1 METIHPPS
9 APPIV
14 IEENPATSNFLN
26 VKIRKMVFDLHYS
39 ILKNA
44 NNITN
49 AALNIN
55 LFNYKLLT
63 HVFCLNWFWTKLIV
77 IFIVSN
83 PQTVSE
89 IFFTMLQSWAFN
101 SFF

>member
-1 METIHPPS
+1 
-9 APPIV
+9 
-14 IEENPATSNFLN
+14 
-26 VKIRKMVFDLHYS
+26 MVFDLHYS

-63 HVFCLNWFWTKLIV
+63 HVFCLNWF
-77 IFIVSN
+77 
-83 PQTVSE
+83 
-89 IFFTMLQSWAFN
+89 
-101 SFF
+101 